1 MPFLY
6 RYGTDLQTLLDE
18 SKLTLSP
25 ESACQLACQVIDSY
39 EYIHS
44 KGYVHK
50 DVKGSNLLFEQ
61 HSAAAGGTDGKGR
74 KVFLVDYGLVSKY
87 THRGVHKPYVRDE
100 RCAHEGTL
108 EYTARDFHLG
118 CVSRR
123 GDLEVSALYFS
134 RNSFFEIYN
143 IAQCAGPLV
152 QRDRLDRR
160 QAAMGSTHHG

>member
-1 MPFLY
+1 MA
-6 RYGTDLQTLLDE
+6 R
-18 SKLTLSP
+18 
-25 ESACQLACQVIDSY
+25 QVIDSY

-50 DVKGSNLLFEQ
+50 DVKGSNLLFEK
-61 HSAAAGGTDGKGR
+61 HSAAAGTSDGKGR

-87 THRGVHKPYVRDE
+87 THRGVHKAYVRDE

-123 GDLEVSALYFS
+123 GDLEVSRTA
-134 RNSFFEIYN
+134 
-143 IAQCAGPLV
+143 
-152 QRDRLDRR
+152 
-160 QAAMGSTHHG
+160 